1 MAKFFQKRTDVSK
14 MSHAILHNKFVLYFI
29 FVLAV
34 GNLFQ
39 FVAMNNLLAAIVF
52 ILVGLLTSFFSKN
65 MVVIMVVSMVVSN
78 IFKFG
83 TNIRLE
89 GFETDEK
96 DEKKKETETKET
108 KENKEETKENKENKE
123 ETKEK
128 KEETKEKK
136 ESKNEP
142 FKGWG
147 AAVDD
152 EDEEGFAEDDD
163 E

>member
-1 MAKFFQKRTDVSK
+1 MGAKIFQKRTDVSK

-89 GFETDEK
+89 GFRNDDEDD
-96 DEKKKETETKET
+96 DEAKKKETKDE
-108 KENKEETKENKENKE
+108 
-123 ETKEK
+123 EK
-128 KEETKEKK
+128 KEEKK
-136 ESKNEP
+136 EPQKPMKEPKKQEKNEP
-142 FKGWG
+142 FRGR
-147 AAVDD
+147 
-152 EDEEGFAEDDD
+152 EEGFEDDD
-163 E
+163 DEGFEDDDDD